1 MSVPFLVSACLA
13 GVPCRY
19 DGGAKPDPAIVRAVA
34 EGRALPACAEVA
46 GGLPTPR
53 PPAEIRGGDGA
64 DVLRGT
70 ARVVT
75 EQGADVTA
83 EFVVGARRVADE
95 AVARGVRA
103 AVLQPRSPSCG
114 CGRVYDGSFSGGLV
128 DGDGVLAAALRARGI
143 GVTPHVR
150 SAHATPGVAEAHD

>member
-1 MSVPFLVSACLA
+1 M
-13 GVPCRY
+13 
-19 DGGAKPDPAIVRAVA
+19 
-34 EGRALPACAEVA
+34 
-46 GGLPTPR
+46 
-53 PPAEIRGGDGA
+53 
-64 DVLRGT
+64 
-70 ARVVT
+70 VT

-83 EFVVGARRVADE
+83 EFVDGARRVADE

-143 GVTPHVR
+143 AVTPHVR
-150 SAHATPGVAEAHD
+150 SGRGDSGGAEAPA

>member
-1 MSVPFLVSACLA
+1 MSAPFLVSACLA

-19 DGGAKPDPAIVRAVA
+19 DGGAKPDAAIVRAVA

-83 EFVVGARRVADE
+83 EFVDGARRVADE
-95 AVARGVRA
+95 AVARRWRRGPGGGPEGAGNRGHPARA
-103 AVLQPRSPSCG
+103 KRS
-114 CGRVYDGSFSGGLV
+114 RRF
-128 DGDGVLAAALRARGI
+128 RR
-143 GVTPHVR
+143 R
-150 SAHATPGVAEAHD
+150 

>member
-1 MSVPFLVSACLA
+1 MSAPFLVSACLA

-83 EFVVGARRVADE
+83 GVADE

-150 SAHATPGVAEAHD
+150 SGRGDSGGAEAPA

>member
-1 MSVPFLVSACLA
+1 MSAPFLVSACLA
-13 GVPCRY
+13 GIPCRY

-34 EGRALPACAEVA
+34 EGRAFPACAEVA

-53 PPAEIRGGDGA
+53 PPAEIRGGGGA

-83 EFVVGARRVADE
+83 EFVAGARRVADE
-95 AVARGVRA
+95 AVARGARA

-114 CGRVYDGSFSGGLV
+114 CGRVYDGSFSGRLV

-143 GVTPHVR
+143 GVIPHVR